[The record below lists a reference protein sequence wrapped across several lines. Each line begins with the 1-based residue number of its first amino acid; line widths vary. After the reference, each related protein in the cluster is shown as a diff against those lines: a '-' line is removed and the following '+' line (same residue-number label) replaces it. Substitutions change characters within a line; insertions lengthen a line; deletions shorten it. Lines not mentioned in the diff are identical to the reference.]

1 MDLTLLKKDYIDHAP
16 KVQMAP
22 LIDIVFLLLI
32 FFMSAFIFQELETEI
47 DITVPV
53 SKEAKDTQRTPG
65 EIIINVREDG
75 TVVVN
80 QRTLSFDDLDK
91 MLARVT
97 ELYSN
102 QPVIIRGDRETRHK
116 NIIKVLDICA
126 SRGIWNVSF
135 ATMNEEKR

>member
-1 MDLTLLKKDYIDHAP
+1 MDLTLIKKDYLEHSP

-32 FFMSAFIFQELETEI
+32 FFMSAFVYYELETEI

-53 SKEAKDTQRTPG
+53 SSEASETQRTPG
-65 EIIINVREDG
+65 KIILNVKEDG

-80 QRTLSFDDLDK
+80 QRTLSFDALDA
-91 MLARVT
+91 MLARVS

-102 QPVIIRGDRETRHK
+102 QPVIIRGDRETRYK
-116 NIIKVLDICA
+116 NIIKLLDICA

-135 ATMNEEKR
+135 ATMKEDK